1 MKIEEINALGKIC
14 GIYKITSPSNKIYI
28 GSSSNIKKR
37 WNSYFYLKCK
47 LQPKIYNSLKKYGSE
62 NHIYEII
69 EECEFEVLYERERYY
84 QELYDCLGVNSLNC
98 NLVETNSK
106 KRVCSQEMRAKMSKI
121 KKERIVTTETK
132 NKLSII
138 QKRLQLNSKKVVCLS
153 TGKIFNS
160 ILEVSKLNNI
170 NYRTLSY
177 HLNRG
182 NDVGYKLLDFQG
194 YFREKKKG
202 NKISIKHIPTQMIFY
217 SISEAAL
224 YFSKYQGYISKILKN
239 NSSTNEFEYLDKE
252 MQPKKKGNKKP
263 IIHLETNLKF
273 ESMREAEIYFN
284 YKKGYIKSTIR
295 GKSSKFKIIE

>member
-1 MKIEEINALGKIC
+1 MKIEEINALGKVC

-28 GSSSNIKKR
+28 GSSGNIKRR
-37 WNSYFYLKCK
+37 WKDYFYMKCER
-47 LQPKIYNSLKKYGSE
+47 QPKLYNSFKKYGSE
-62 NHIYEII
+62 NHTYEIV

-84 QELYDCLGVNSLNC
+84 QELYDSLGVNSLNC
-98 NLVETNSK
+98 NLVETSNK

-121 KKERIVTTETK
+121 KKERIVTAETK

-138 QKRLQLNSKKVVCLS
+138 QKRLQLTSKKVVCLS

-160 ILEVSKLNNI
+160 IKEVAELNNLHH
-170 NYRTLSY
+170 RTLSY

-182 NDVGYKLLDFQG
+182 NNVGYKLLDFQG
-194 YFREKKKG
+194 DLRKKG
-202 NKISIKHIPTQMIFY
+202 TNIRIKHIPTQMIFN
-217 SISEAAL
+217 SITEAAL
-224 YFSKYQGYISKILKN
+224 YFNKDVKYISSSVKR
-239 NSSTNEFEYLDKE
+239 NSITNEFEYLDKE
-252 MQPKKKGNKKP
+252 MQPKKKSSKKP
-263 IIHLETNLKF
+263 IIHIETNLKF